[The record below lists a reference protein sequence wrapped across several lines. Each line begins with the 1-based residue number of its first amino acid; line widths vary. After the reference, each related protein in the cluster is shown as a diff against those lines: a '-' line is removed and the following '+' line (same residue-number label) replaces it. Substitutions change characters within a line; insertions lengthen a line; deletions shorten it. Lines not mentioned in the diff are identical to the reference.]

1 MISNKVR
8 DFLELKAEHYNA
20 EWFIE
25 KDPVSIPHLFTGKE
39 DIEISGFLT
48 AGISWGQ
55 RAQILKK
62 ARLLMDWMGMEP
74 YRFVTDA
81 GEQELRVLS
90 KFVYRT
96 FNGIDCQ
103 YFISALRKIYINHGG
118 LEKVITEGY
127 ETDRRVYSALESFRR
142 LFMSFSPMDRTGKHL
157 ANVAKGSS
165 AKRLN
170 MFLRWMVRDDGRI
183 DFGLWKKIN
192 PADLMIPLD
201 VHVGRVARELGL
213 LERKQNDWKAVE
225 ELTSKLRMLRPHD
238 PIYYDYALFGSGVFE
253 KNTHKAL

>member
-238 PIYYDYALFGSGVFE
+238 PVYYDYALFGSGVFE
-253 KNTHKAL
+253 KHTHKAL